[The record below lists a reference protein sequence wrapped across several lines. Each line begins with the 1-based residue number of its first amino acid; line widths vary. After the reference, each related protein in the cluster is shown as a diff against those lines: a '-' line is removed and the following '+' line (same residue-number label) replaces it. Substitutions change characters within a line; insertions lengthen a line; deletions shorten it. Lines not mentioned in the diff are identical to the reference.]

1 MRIDGGSSMKYLL
14 SLSLLVL
21 LAGCGGSPMSVESR
35 WETGKPDAQT
45 LLEQKRAEAMR
56 GVRRQGGEM

>member
-1 MRIDGGSSMKYLL
+1 MKYLL